1 MHNLN
6 LTTKKQYDKPKL
18 MDILQMKEPVLFK
31 IINVSGWGIWVQL
44 KVKKPMNDRKKKK
57 SWKAVSD

>member
-18 MDILQMKEPVLFK
+18 MDILQNKEPVLFK

-44 KVKKPMNDRKKKK
+44 NVKKPMNDRKKKK